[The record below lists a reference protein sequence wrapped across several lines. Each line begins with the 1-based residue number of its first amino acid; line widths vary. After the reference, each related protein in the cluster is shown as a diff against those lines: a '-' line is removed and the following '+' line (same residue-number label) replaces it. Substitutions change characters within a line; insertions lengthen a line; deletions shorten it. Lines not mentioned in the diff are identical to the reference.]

1 MIMYNTF
8 FCLFYWPLVHWLI
21 LIPNNNTNPNP
32 NNNNNTNPNPNH
44 NTKTNS
50 NPDPTHPWQW
60 RRQGEKSRVDKRAP
74 KAREHLGGVRGHATP
89 GKFWNIKSLKC
100 YFLHF
105 ELRFYTIL
113 NDAKRRI
120 KYSKENK
127 FQDWNFYF
135 SY

>member
-50 NPDPTHPWQW
+50 NPDPNPPLPTVV
-60 RRQGEKSRVDKRAP
+60 STV
-74 KAREHLGGVRGHATP
+74 
-89 GKFWNIKSLKC
+89 FWERSANYSL
-100 YFLHF
+100 F
-105 ELRFYTIL
+105 TIV
-113 NDAKRRI
+113 
-120 KYSKENK
+120 YCV
-127 FQDWNFYF
+127 
-135 SY
+135 